1 MLVIMIHDRG
11 DRDDDDNDDDDDDDS
26 NIGADEMTMVID
38 DDGCGDEKGFPVNNF
53 LWIYPSSISLTI
65 SGAKSKSLIFVCR
78 KHLTNPI
85 TIPWVMMMMMMRALT
100 MMAMM
105 VMMAAM
111 S

>member
-1 MLVIMIHDRG
+1 MMMMVMKIVMMMMVMMIVILVLMI
-11 DRDDDDNDDDDDDDS
+11 DND
-26 NIGADEMTMVID
+26 G
-38 DDGCGDEKGFPVNNF
+38 GGDEKGFPVNNF

-65 SGAKSKSLIFVCR
+65 SGPKSKSFIFVCR

-85 TIPWVMMMMMMRALT
+85 TIPWVMMMMRALT

-111 S
+111 SKIITKFMKEM

>member
-1 MLVIMIHDRG
+1 
-11 DRDDDDNDDDDDDDS
+11 
-26 NIGADEMTMVID
+26 MTMVID
-38 DDGCGDEKGFPVNNF
+38 DDGGGDEKGFPVNNF

-65 SGAKSKSLIFVCR
+65 SGPKSKSLIFICR

-85 TIPWVMMMMMMRALT
+85 TIPWVMMMMMRALT

-111 S
+111 SKIITKFMKEM